1 MILPGAALREYMPFL
16 LKHHFN
22 PDWDPAKLTPEEQA
36 DGSVDHTELHFVQ
49 SFAVGDVIAEW
60 VETDGAGEDMDSR
73 FLHDTK
79 EFPAG
84 KGTGIRKKCPDK
96 LFAAMDGYACYRDG
110 KIVVRQTLT
119 VHRDVDYHTG
129 NIDFIAD
136 IALEGSVRS
145 CFEVIGR
152 NVSVQDQIEAAHV
165 KARQELRCLGG
176 VKGGGG
182 AFLESARAMKL
193 AYCEN
198 GTLRSRRDILVKGA
212 LMHSDVFADGRLA
225 VGGRLTGGNV
235 HVFESVYVGGQLG
248 GGLDTDTSVVLGYQP
263 SLLYKD
269 AEHNRRIKQL
279 HEDIASY
286 EKALNKNDEYRDEL
300 RSLQESAQKELE
312 LLKTLKVRLWDGIYA
327 AERLDCCKVIVP
339 GVVKPGVEISIGS
352 AYLKVDDYLENV
364 YFYYENDEVKIGI
377 PTEKDRR

>member
-1 MILPGAALREYMPFL
+1 MPFF

-36 DGSVDHTELHFVQ
+36 DGSVDHTRLNFVQ
-49 SFAVGDVIAEW
+49 SFTAGDVIAEW
-60 VETDGAGEDMDSR
+60 VEPEASGEVTESQ
-73 FLHDTK
+73 FLYDTK
-79 EFPAG
+79 VFPAG

-96 LFAAMDGYACYRDG
+96 LFAAVDGYACYRDE

-119 VHRDVDYHTG
+119 VRRDVDYHTG

-136 IALEGSVRS
+136 IVMEGSVRS
-145 CFEVIGR
+145 GFEIIGR
-152 NVSVQDQIEAAHV
+152 TVSVRDQIEAAHV
-165 KARQELRCLGG
+165 KARQELLCKGG

-182 AFLESARAMKL
+182 AFLESARNMKL

-198 GTLRSRRDILVKGA
+198 GTLKSRRDILIKGA

-225 VGGRLTGGNV
+225 VGGRLTGGTV
-235 HVFESVYVGGQLG
+235 HAYESVYVGGQLG
-248 GGLDTDTSVVLGYQP
+248 GGLDTITAVVLGYQP

-279 HEDIASY
+279 HADIASY
-286 EKALNKNDEYRDEL
+286 EKALNKNDEYRDEI
-300 RSLQESAQKELE
+300 RFLQESATKELE
-312 LLKTLKVRLWDGIYA
+312 LLKALKVKLWDGIYA
-327 AERLDCCKVIVP
+327 TERLDRCKVIVP
-339 GVVKPGVEISIGS
+339 GVVKPGVEVSIGS

-364 YFYYENDEVKIGI
+364 YFYYENDDVKIGFS
-377 PTEKDRR
+377 TAKDRR